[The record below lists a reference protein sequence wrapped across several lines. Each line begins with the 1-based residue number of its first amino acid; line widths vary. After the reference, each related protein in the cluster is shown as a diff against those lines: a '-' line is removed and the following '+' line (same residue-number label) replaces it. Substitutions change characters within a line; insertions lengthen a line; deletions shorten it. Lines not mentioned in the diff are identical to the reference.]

1 MAVAYQTKTKIEN
14 RNKSWI
20 MAIFE
25 AASGCL
31 DAPAP
36 LLSPNN
42 LYRFPCHGNHSRF
55 IKSSTVHLPSPL
67 EHTHTRTEKRER
79 GGRRQ
84 IDSKKRGK
92 WKTIKSGR
100 ERERAGENETNWG
113 GNGEKRKVV
122 RVFAIGLY
130 RKQGKWT
137 RSNRISLVGCIG
149 FTSSSNHTFKPCVFS
164 N

>member
-25 AASGCL
+25 AAAGCL

-67 EHTHTRTEKRER
+67 EHTHTHALKKEKGE
-79 GGRRQ
+79 GE
-84 IDSKKRGK
+84 GK
-92 WKTIKSGR
+92 
-100 ERERAGENETNWG
+100 
-113 GNGEKRKVV
+113 
-122 RVFAIGLY
+122 
-130 RKQGKWT
+130 
-137 RSNRISLVGCIG
+137 
-149 FTSSSNHTFKPCVFS
+149 
-164 N
+164 